1 MAAHPHIKLVVTTP
15 LSKTVAR
22 TWLETVRASLP
33 SGMTGEAEIIR
44 DGKPKTSNF
53 YHVRSQGHDCYVVP
67 LSRDPN
73 VSEAQAVA
81 TAWDKSAPEGDF
93 EIDYSSAG
101 TASEV
106 KRDVEETGLREI
118 AMEAAKLN
126 HNAWLSEMSQ
136 QGWRYGN
143 QFNQRDKRNPML
155 MPWDQLS
162 PKYRIREINRFD
174 KLMEVLDRMQLQLVR
189 KRR

>member
-1 MAAHPHIKLVVTTP
+1 MVAHSHIKLIVPDP
-15 LSKTVAR
+15 LDKTVAR
-22 TWLETVRASLP
+22 SWLETVRATLP
-33 SGMTGEAEIIR
+33 SGLPGEAEIMR
-44 DGKPKTSNF
+44 DGEPKTSNF
-53 YHVRSQGHDCYVVP
+53 YHAKSQGQDCYVVP
-67 LSRDPN
+67 LSRDPT
-73 VSEAQAVA
+73 VAEAQAVA
-81 TAWDKSAPEGDF
+81 IAWNKAAPEGDF

-101 TASEV
+101 SAAEV
-106 KRDVEETGLREI
+106 KKDVESIGMREI

-126 HNAWLSEMSQ
+126 HNAWLTEMSQ
-136 QGWRYGN
+136 QGWSYGN

-162 PKYRIREINRFD
+162 PKYRLREMSRFD